1 MAPSTA
7 LDATWRLIGAAN
19 AHLENNEP
27 WKMDP
32 GPALD
37 AVMGDAIEVLRIVC
51 ILATPAMPSTCAHV
65 WERIGLRGTPEEQR
79 LPGAAAWGGY
89 PGGLPVIKGDPL
101 FPRMNPQK

>member
-1 MAPSTA
+1 
-7 LDATWRLIGAAN
+7 
-19 AHLENNEP
+19 
-27 WKMDP
+27 
-32 GPALD
+32 
-37 AVMGDAIEVLRIVC
+37 MGDAIEVLRIVC

-65 WERIGLRGTPEEQR
+65 WERIGLSGAPDEQR